1 MESGRPPAVV
11 GAQLR
16 AAREAAGLSLSELAA
31 RVPFSRAALGHYE
44 TGRRAPTPD
53 VLAAYRS
60 VCGPLDAVTTAQALA
75 RADLDRR
82 GFLRSAAYSAS
93 LAATALLPT
102 PDHMRLSAIGDG
114 TRTGA
119 ADVAAVRGVTDA
131 LLRLDE
137 VRGGGAGRTAMT
149 AFLSTD
155 VCALLRSRFSDAR
168 VRAEAFSA
176 AAELAYAIGFS
187 SHDVGAD
194 GAALRYFLAALRLA
208 EESGVPGQDG
218 FALRI
223 ISLHAGDVGKPEHS
237 VELAERAVA
246 RARGHVDVDAM
257 VVFEVALARMYA
269 EAGDHRA
276 ARDVLRRAEPWI
288 TPATATELPRWLALF
303 CPNKA
308 SVGRQTSKAFTA
320 LGDLTEAERYLHMSA
335 TAWNPETHTRVRA
348 LSEIETGLLRW
359 KLGRHEDAAKLWRT
373 ALPTVA
379 GVDSDRTR
387 KAVAKVRAV
396 APELAVSLA

>member
-1 MESGRPPAVV
+1 MESGPPPAVV

-16 AAREAAGLSLSELAA
+16 AAREAAGFSLTELAD
-31 RVPFSRAALGHYE
+31 RVAYSRAALGHYE
-44 TGRRAPTPD
+44 TGRRVPTAD
-53 VLAAYRS
+53 VVKAYRGA
-60 VCGPLDAVTTAQALA
+60 CGPLDAVTTAEALG

-93 LAATALLPT
+93 LAATALLPM
-102 PDHMRLSAIGDG
+102 PEHARLAAIGDG
-114 TRTGA
+114 TGTGA

-131 LLRLDE
+131 LLRFDE

-155 VCALLRSRFSDAR
+155 VSALLRSRFTDAQ

-218 FALRI
+218 FVLRI
-223 ISLHAGDVGKPEHS
+223 IALHAGDVGMPQHS
-237 VELAERAVA
+237 IELAERAVS

-257 VVFEVALARMYA
+257 AVFDVALARTYA
-269 EAGDHRA
+269 EGGDHRA
-276 ARDVLRRAEPWI
+276 ARETLRRIEPWL
-288 TPATATELPRWLALF
+288 TPTTTTELPRWLSLF

-308 SVGRQTSKAFTA
+308 SIGRQASKAFAA
-320 LGDLTEAERYLHMSA
+320 LGDLSEAERHLHMSVV
-335 TAWNPETHTRVRA
+335 AWNPETHTRIRA

-359 KLGRHEDAAKLWRT
+359 KLGRHEDAARLWRT
-373 ALPTVA
+373 ALPVVA

-387 KAVAKVRAV
+387 KAVAKVTAV
-396 APELAVSLA
+396 APEVAVTT

>member
-1 MESGRPPAVV
+1 MDSGSDPAVV

-16 AAREAAGLSLSELAA
+16 AAREAAGFSLSELAE

-44 TGRRAPTPD
+44 TGRRVPTAD
-53 VLAAYRS
+53 VVKAYRGA
-60 VCGPLDAVTTAQALA
+60 CGPLDAVTTAEALS

-82 GFLRSAAYSAS
+82 GFLRSASYSAA
-93 LAATALLPT
+93 LAATALLPV
-102 PDHMRLSAIGDG
+102 PEHARLAAIGDG

-131 LLRLDE
+131 LLRFDE

-155 VCALLRSRFSDAR
+155 VSALLRSRFTDAG

-218 FALRI
+218 FVLRI
-223 ISLHAGDVGKPEHS
+223 IALHAGDVGMPQHS
-237 VELAERAVA
+237 VELAERAVSKA
-246 RARGHVDVDAM
+246 NGHVDVDAQA
-257 VVFEVALARMYA
+257 VFDVALARMYA

-276 ARDVLRRAEPWI
+276 ARDTLRRIDPWL
-288 TPATATELPRWLALF
+288 TPTTTTELPRWLSLF

-308 SVGRQTSKAFTA
+308 SVSRQASKAFAA
-320 LGDLTEAERYLHMSA
+320 LGDLDESERHLHMSA
-335 TAWNPETHTRVRA
+335 AAWNPETHTRIRA

-359 KLGRHEDAAKLWRT
+359 KLGRHEDAAQLWRA
-373 ALPTVA
+373 ALPVVA

-387 KAVAKVRAV
+387 KAVAKVAAV
-396 APELAVSLA
+396 APEMAV